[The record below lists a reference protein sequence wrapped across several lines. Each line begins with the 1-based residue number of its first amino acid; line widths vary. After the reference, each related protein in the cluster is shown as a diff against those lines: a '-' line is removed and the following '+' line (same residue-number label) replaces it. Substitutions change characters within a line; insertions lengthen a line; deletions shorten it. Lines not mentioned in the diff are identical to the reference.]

1 MSLQEYR
8 RRSQGPVDK
17 AKNQKLQVPPLM
29 FAVPVSRAPSLRNT
43 IRFLALILPMGLAA
57 CVSTQPP
64 PQQAVRRIDP
74 AYAAMYGPRLD
85 ERHPLPATDISEVD
99 PRFLRRE
106 VAYYGREEPGT
117 IVVDTAS
124 RYLYLVREG
133 GRAIRYGIGVGK
145 EGLAWG
151 GRARVGR
158 KAEWPRWTPTAAMI
172 RREPERNA
180 RWAGGM
186 EGGLDNPLGA
196 RALYLYDGGRDTMY
210 RIHGTT
216 EPWSIGQSVSS
227 GCIRLFNQDIIDL
240 YSRVPVG
247 SPVVVLQGQR
257 LFDVEDE
264 MRVSS
269 AY

>member
-1 MSLQEYR
+1 
-8 RRSQGPVDK
+8 
-17 AKNQKLQVPPLM
+17 M
-29 FAVPVSRAPSLRNT
+29 FAAPVLSLSSLRKA
-43 IRFLALILPMGLAA
+43 IRFLALLLPVALAA
-57 CVSTQPP
+57 CVSTQTP
-64 PQQAVRRIDP
+64 PQQAMRRIDP

-85 ERHPLPATDISEVD
+85 EPHPLPATDISEVD

-117 IVVDTAS
+117 IVVDTTA

-145 EGLAWG
+145 EGLAWS

-158 KAEWPRWTPTAAMI
+158 KAAWPRWTPTAAMI

-180 RWAGGM
+180 KWAGGM

-196 RALYLYDGGRDTMY
+196 RALYLYDNGVDTMY

-227 GCIRLFNQDIIDL
+227 GCIRMFNQDIIDL
-240 YSRVPVG
+240 YNRVPVG
-247 SPVVVLQGQR
+247 SPVVVLNGRPAFDPRDVVAESQR
-257 LFDVEDE
+257 VIWQ
-264 MRVSS
+264 
-269 AY
+269 

>member
-1 MSLQEYR
+1 M
-8 RRSQGPVDK
+8 
-17 AKNQKLQVPPLM
+17 A
-29 FAVPVSRAPSLRNT
+29 
-43 IRFLALILPMGLAA
+43 LAA
-57 CVSTQPP
+57 CVSTQAPS
-64 PQQAVRRIDP
+64 QQAVRSIDP
-74 AYAAMYGPRLD
+74 NYVAMYGARPD
-85 ERHPLPATDISEVD
+85 EPYPLPATDITEVD

-117 IVVDTAS
+117 IVVDTES

-145 EGLAWG
+145 EGLAWA
-151 GRARVGR
+151 GRARIGR
-158 KAEWPRWTPTAAMI
+158 KAAWPRWTPTASMI

-180 RWAGGM
+180 RWADGM
-186 EGGLDNPLGA
+186 EGGLSNPLGA
-196 RALYLYDGGRDTMY
+196 RALYLYNNGGDTMY
-210 RIHGTT
+210 RLHGTT

-247 SPVVVLQGQR
+247 SPVVVLNGQR
-257 LFDVEDE
+257 LLDVEDE

-269 AY
+269 VR

>member
-1 MSLQEYR
+1 M
-8 RRSQGPVDK
+8 
-17 AKNQKLQVPPLM
+17 KNAFR
-29 FAVPVSRAPSLRNT
+29 FAAVL
-43 IRFLALILPMGLAA
+43 LPMALAA
-57 CVSTQPP
+57 CVTTQAP

-74 AYAAMYGPRLD
+74 AYAAMYGPRPD
-85 ERHPLPATDISEVD
+85 EPHPLPATDISEVD

-117 IVVDTAS
+117 IVVDTEA
-124 RYLYLVREG
+124 RHLYLVREG

-145 EGLAWG
+145 EGLAWS
-151 GRARVGR
+151 GRARIGR
-158 KAEWPRWTPTAAMI
+158 KATWPRWTPTAAMI

-186 EGGLDNPLGA
+186 EGGLSNPLGA
-196 RALYLYDGGRDTMY
+196 RALYLYNNGVDTMY
-210 RIHGTT
+210 RLHGTT

-257 LFDVEDE
+257 LFDVEDDT
-264 MRVSS
+264 RVSS

>member
-1 MSLQEYR
+1 MKQ
-8 RRSQGPVDK
+8 K
-17 AKNQKLQVPPLM
+17 QKLQVTPLM
-29 FAVPVSRAPSLRNT
+29 FAATASSPSPLKNA
-43 IRFLALILPMGLAA
+43 IRFFAVILPMALAA
-57 CVSTQPP
+57 CVSTQAP
-64 PQQAVRRIDP
+64 PQQALRRIDP
-74 AYAAMYGPRLD
+74 AYAAMYGPRPD
-85 ERHPLPATDISEVD
+85 EPHPLPATDISEVD

-117 IVVDTAS
+117 IVVDTAA

-158 KAEWPRWTPTAAMI
+158 KAVWPSWTPTAAMI

-180 RWAGGM
+180 RWAAGM
-186 EGGLDNPLGA
+186 QGGLDNPLGA

-240 YSRVPVG
+240 HSRVPVG

-257 LFDVEDE
+257 LFDVDDE

>member
-1 MSLQEYR
+1 M
-8 RRSQGPVDK
+8 
-17 AKNQKLQVPPLM
+17 QVTQLM
-29 FAVPVSRAPSLRNT
+29 FALPVPSPSSLRT
-43 IRFLALILPMGLAA
+43 ILRFATLLLPMALAA
-57 CVSTQPP
+57 CVSTQQV
-64 PQQAVRRIDP
+64 PQQAMRRIDP
-74 AYAAMYGPRLD
+74 AYMAMYGARPD
-85 ERHPLPATDISEVD
+85 EPHPLPATDITEVD

-145 EGLAWG
+145 EGLAWA
-151 GRARVGR
+151 GRARIGR
-158 KAEWPRWTPTAAMI
+158 KAAWPRWTPTAAMI
-172 RREPERNA
+172 KREPERNA

-186 EGGLDNPLGA
+186 EGGLSNPLGA
-196 RALYLYDGGRDTMY
+196 RALYLYDNGGDTMY
-210 RIHGTT
+210 RLHGTT

-247 SPVVVLQGQR
+247 SPVVVLNGQR

-264 MRVSS
+264 TRVS
-269 AY
+269 AIR

>member
-1 MSLQEYR
+1 
-8 RRSQGPVDK
+8 
-17 AKNQKLQVPPLM
+17 M
-29 FAVPVSRAPSLRNT
+29 FAALASRLSLSKNA
-43 IRFLALILPMGLAA
+43 IRFLAVLIPMALAA
-57 CVSTQPP
+57 CVSTQAPT
-64 PQQAVRRIDP
+64 QQAVRRIDP
-74 AYAAMYGPRLD
+74 AYAAMYGPRPD
-85 ERHPLPATDISEVD
+85 EQHPLPATDISEVD

-117 IVVDTAS
+117 IVVDTAA

-133 GRAIRYGIGVGK
+133 GRAIRYGIGGGK

-158 KAEWPRWTPTAAMI
+158 KATWPGWTPTAAMI

-180 RWAGGM
+180 KWAGGM
-186 EGGLDNPLGA
+186 PGGLNNPLGA

-240 YSRVPVG
+240 YNRVPVG

>member
-1 MSLQEYR
+1 
-8 RRSQGPVDK
+8 
-17 AKNQKLQVPPLM
+17 M
-29 FAVPVSRAPSLRNT
+29 FAAPVPSLSSLRKA
-43 IRFLALILPMGLAA
+43 IRFLTLLLPVALAA
-57 CVSTQPP
+57 CVATQPP

-85 ERHPLPATDISEVD
+85 EPHPLPATDISEVD
-99 PRFLRRE
+99 ARFLRRE

-117 IVVDTAS
+117 VVVDTTA
-124 RYLYLVREG
+124 RHLYLVREG

-145 EGLAWG
+145 EGLAWS

-158 KAEWPRWTPTAAMI
+158 KAAWPRWTPTAAMI

-180 RWAGGM
+180 KWASGM

-196 RALYLYDGGRDTMY
+196 RALYLYDNGVDTMY

-227 GCIRLFNQDIIDL
+227 GCIRMFNQDIIDL
-240 YSRVPVG
+240 HSRVPVG
-247 SPVVVLQGQR
+247 SPVVVLRGQH
-257 LFDVEDE
+257 LFEGEDE

>member
-1 MSLQEYR
+1 
-8 RRSQGPVDK
+8 
-17 AKNQKLQVPPLM
+17 M
-29 FAVPVSRAPSLRNT
+29 FAAPVLSLSSLRKA
-43 IRFLALILPMGLAA
+43 IRFLALLLPVALAA
-57 CVSTQPP
+57 CVSTQTP
-64 PQQAVRRIDP
+64 PQQAMRRIDP

-85 ERHPLPATDISEVD
+85 EPHPLPATDISEVD

-117 IVVDTAS
+117 IVVDTTA

-145 EGLAWG
+145 EGLAWS

-158 KAEWPRWTPTAAMI
+158 KTEWPRWTPTASMI
-172 RREPERNA
+172 RRDPERNA
-180 RWAGGM
+180 PWAGGM

-196 RALYLYDGGRDTMY
+196 RALYLYAGGRDTMY

-227 GCIRLFNQDIIDL
+227 GCIRMFNQDVIDL
-240 YSRVPVG
+240 YNRVPVG
-247 SPVVVLQGQR
+247 STVVVRSGGTP
-257 LFDVEDE
+257 FDPDE
-264 MRVSS
+264 EFQVSS
-269 AY
+269 SE

>member
-1 MSLQEYR
+1 
-8 RRSQGPVDK
+8 
-17 AKNQKLQVPPLM
+17 M
-29 FAVPVSRAPSLRNT
+29 FAAPVSSLSSLRKA
-43 IRFLALILPMGLAA
+43 IRFLALLLPVALAA
-57 CVSTQPP
+57 CVSTQTP
-64 PQQAVRRIDP
+64 PQQAMRRIDP

-85 ERHPLPATDISEVD
+85 EPHPLPATDISEVD

-117 IVVDTAS
+117 IVVDTTA

-145 EGLAWG
+145 EGLAWS

-158 KAEWPRWTPTAAMI
+158 KAAWPRWTPTPAMI

-180 RWAGGM
+180 KWAGGM

-196 RALYLYDGGRDTMY
+196 RALYLYDNGVDTMY

-227 GCIRLFNQDIIDL
+227 GCIRMFNQDIIDL
-240 YSRVPVG
+240 HSRVPVG
-247 SPVVVLQGQR
+247 SPVVVLRGQR

-264 MRVSS
+264 VRVSS
-269 AY
+269 AE

>member
-1 MSLQEYR
+1 
-8 RRSQGPVDK
+8 
-17 AKNQKLQVPPLM
+17 M
-29 FAVPVSRAPSLRNT
+29 FAAPLPIPSLLRKAL
-43 IRFLALILPMGLAA
+43 RFLTLLLPVALAA
-57 CVSTQPP
+57 CVSTQAPV
-64 PQQAVRRIDP
+64 QQAVRRIDP
-74 AYAAMYGPRLD
+74 VYAAMYGPRPD
-85 ERHPLPATDISEVD
+85 ELHPLPATDISEVD

-117 IVVDTAS
+117 IVVDTDA

-145 EGLAWG
+145 EGLAWS

-158 KAEWPRWTPTAAMI
+158 KAEWPRWTPTPAMI

-180 RWAGGM
+180 PWAGGM
-186 EGGLDNPLGA
+186 PGGLNNPLGA
-196 RALYLYDGGRDTMY
+196 RALYLYDNGRDTMY

-216 EPWSIGQSVSS
+216 EPWTIGESVSS
-227 GCIRLFNQDIIDL
+227 GCIRMFNQDIIDL
-240 YSRVPVG
+240 YNRVPVG
-247 SPVVVLQGQR
+247 SPVVVLRGQR
-257 LFDVEDE
+257 MFDAADE